1 MKSRQLIFIFLF
13 LCLNAYSKIKLSP
26 LFSENMVLQQN
37 TEVKLWGEALVGAKL
52 TVKTTWNNCEYKTI
66 VGKDGKWNLKV
77 KTSKAGGP
85 YKIIISDGEPL
96 ILNNILLGE
105 VWFCSGQS
113 NMEMPL
119 RGFDRQP
126 LNGGN
131 DVIAKSKPTT
141 PIRFFVTDSKD
152 GKWIRQYNKKP
163 QIICQGEWIVNSSEY
178 VGNVSAVSYFFAEY
192 IQDVLEV
199 PVGIIISTLGGSK
212 IEPWMSREAF
222 QSFNDVDLSFL
233 DSDENLKDISS
244 SPCVLYNAKI
254 APFIDFPIRGFLWY
268 QGESNRDNANIYS
281 KLMSAFVKDLRL
293 KWNIDDLPFYFVEI
307 APFNYEGAD
316 KTSAAR
322 LREAQLQS
330 MKEIP
335 NSGLV
340 SLSDIDNPVFIHP
353 VDKYTVGK
361 RLAWWALAKT
371 YGKRGFGCA
380 SPIYTSSEVVENKI
394 YINVLNAENG
404 LCPMWTSLKG
414 FEIAGEDRVFYE
426 AFAEIETKS
435 CRLAVSSPKVPH
447 PVAVRY
453 CYKNY
458 SVSTVYNTYGLPL
471 FPFRTDKWN

>member
-1 MKSRQLIFIFLF
+1 
-13 LCLNAYSKIKLSP
+13 
-26 LFSENMVLQQN
+26 
-37 TEVKLWGEALVGAKL
+37 
-52 TVKTTWNNCEYKTI
+52 
-66 VGKDGKWNLKV
+66 
-77 KTSKAGGP
+77 
-85 YKIIISDGEPL
+85 
-96 ILNNILLGE
+96 
-105 VWFCSGQS
+105 
-113 NMEMPL
+113 
-119 RGFDRQP
+119 
-126 LNGGN
+126 
-131 DVIAKSKPTT
+131 
-141 PIRFFVTDSKD
+141 
-152 GKWIRQYNKKP
+152 
-163 QIICQGEWIVNSSEY
+163 
-178 VGNVSAVSYFFAEY
+178 
-192 IQDVLEV
+192 
-199 PVGIIISTLGGSK
+199 
-212 IEPWMSREAF
+212 
-222 QSFNDVDLSFL
+222 
-233 DSDENLKDISS
+233 
-244 SPCVLYNAKI
+244 
-254 APFIDFPIRGFLWY
+254 
-268 QGESNRDNANIYS
+268 
-281 KLMSAFVKDLRL
+281 MSAFVKDLRL